1 MEEQETST
9 EQTPKRKS
17 VWNVDKIIGLS
28 AVVVSLAACLLIAYQ
43 TFLMRE
49 QQLLS
54 VLPHLS
60 LGNEGS
66 YTPNFRYVLSNYGIG
81 PAFIEDIKIIY
92 KGEVASAQ
100 DIAAFFIQN
109 SNEIENLHSVL
120 HTNVFPG
127 MLIPA
132 GSDIAIFEVA
142 NSKDDA
148 AKLHEVMNSYYKEG
162 LRFEII
168 YTSVYGE
175 RWKITESSLSP
186 EKL

>member
-1 MEEQETST
+1 MEEQEPSS
-9 EQTPKRKS
+9 EQPLKQKT

-54 VLPHLS
+54 AMPHLTIFD
-60 LGNEGS
+60 EGT
-66 YTPNFRYVLSNYGIG
+66 YTSNYRYVLRNHGLG
-81 PAFIEDIKIIY
+81 PAFIEDIKITHAE
-92 KGEVASAQ
+92 KEMESK
-100 DIAAFFIQN
+100 DLTAFFT
-109 SNEIENLHSVL
+109 SNIEGYENLQHVL
-120 HTNVFPG
+120 YSNILPG

-132 GSDIAIFEVA
+132 GSDFPIFLVSGSQDESIKLYDSL
-142 NSKDDA
+142 NS
-148 AKLHEVMNSYYKEG
+148 L
-162 LRFEII
+162 FEKGMTFELI

>member
-1 MEEQETST
+1 MEEHETSL
-9 EQTPKRKS
+9 EQAPKQKS

-54 VLPHLS
+54 ALPFLS

-66 YTPNFRYVLSNYGIG
+66 NTPHFRYVLSNQGIG
-81 PAFIEDIKIIY
+81 PAFIEDVKITY
-92 KGEVASAQ
+92 KGKVS
-100 DIAAFFIQN
+100 DVHDLAAFFIQN
-109 SNEIENLHSVL
+109 SDEFKNLGQVFHS
-120 HTNVFPG
+120 NVFPG

-132 GSDIAIFEVA
+132 GSNIAIFEVA
-142 NSKDDA
+142 NSIVDTEN
-148 AKLHEVMNSYYKEG
+148 LHKIMNSFYKEG
-162 LRFEII
+162 LTFELI

-175 RWKITESSLSP
+175 RWRITESSLAP